1 MSQKRRILDQI
12 SSMIPRNVPG
22 SAEERQLI
30 HLIDANTYMDQHK
43 CSFTDAL
50 RATAKRRPG
59 ELTGAKSQL
68 DHIEKAR
75 QYQVKH
81 CCSMTEALQK
91 TTKTREAQDNS
102 SLIAE
107 QLAHVER
114 ARKYQ
119 QENNCEFE
127 EALSITAPAQ
137 HKRKE

>member
-30 HLIDANTYMDQHK
+30 HLIDANAYMDQHK

-59 ELTGAKSQL
+59 DVTGAESQL
-68 DHIEKAR
+68 DHIERAR

-81 CCSMTEALQK
+81 YCSMTEALQK
-91 TTKTREAQDNS
+91 TAKPKETEDNS
-102 SLIAE
+102 RLIAE

-114 ARKYQ
+114 AKKYQ
-119 QENNCEFE
+119 QENKCTFE
-127 EALSITAPAQ
+127 EALSITAPTQ